1 MGRWVVIFVVV
12 AWIVCMWC
20 IVIYALVKGWGPYIR
35 SRRQKPRSIRAQIV
49 DKLGTQDIDPLEM
62 RMEYTRKALVFACED
77 GEHREF
83 EVHDD
88 VWDWVEI
95 GDTGELVYQGH
106 IFIAWHA
113 DRPRWDPDKMLRR
126 LMRG

>member
-1 MGRWVVIFVVV
+1 
-12 AWIVCMWC
+12 MWC

-35 SRRQKPRSIRAQIV
+35 SRRQRLRRVRAQII

-62 RMEYTRKALVFACED
+62 RAEYVRKALLFACED
-77 GEHREF
+77 GERREF
-83 EVHDD
+83 DVHDD

-106 IFIAWHA
+106 IFIGWEA
-113 DRPRWDPDKMLRR
+113 DRPRWDPDKMLKR